1 MMEQSYCPQMKFYIQ
16 LDSNW
21 FTQWAGWEL
30 HFLIDLRNLKEEI
43 VMEIVSKTEGSKV
56 TMEIT
61 GWLDTQT
68 APQLEKELSA
78 LDPGTTSLVFDFA
91 NLEYISSA
99 GLRLVIADYKKMA
112 GKEGFRIVNVSDEVY
127 DVFSLTG
134 FDQKINIEKK

>member
-1 MMEQSYCPQMKFYIQ
+1 
-16 LDSNW
+16 
-21 FTQWAGWEL
+21 
-30 HFLIDLRNLKEEI
+30 
-43 VMEIVSKTEGSKV
+43 MEIVSKTEGSKV

-99 GLRLVIADYKKMA
+99 GLRLVIAAYKKMA
-112 GKEGFRIVNVSDEVY
+112 GKEGFRIVNVSDVCGGNLPLPRAQPV
-127 DVFSLTG
+127 DVRQLSAV
-134 FDQKINIEKK
+134 FDPCFFVREET

>member
-1 MMEQSYCPQMKFYIQ
+1 MAKRIACHRQHSARCF
-16 LDSNW
+16 LD
-21 FTQWAGWEL
+21 
-30 HFLIDLRNLKEEI
+30 K
-43 VMEIVSKTEGSKV
+43 K
-56 TMEIT
+56 
-61 GWLDTQT
+61 
-68 APQLEKELSA
+68 QLEKELSA

-99 GLRLVIADYKKMA
+99 GLRLVIAAYKKMA